1 MINKIVLVGRLTR
14 DLEIRKTRSN
24 KSVLNFTMAVDRR
37 FKSENGERETDFI
50 ECVAWEQSAEYLGR
64 YAGKGDIIG
73 VDGELHINSY
83 EKNGQ
88 KVYRAEVQCET
99 VKIISSKQNNQS
111 QNVSEI
117 VSNTTYKAVENE
129 HDAEYAELDF
139 F

>member
-1 MINKIVLVGRLTR
+1 MINKIILVGRLTR

-24 KSVLNFTMAVDRR
+24 KSVLNFTLAVDRR
-37 FKSENGERETDFI
+37 FKSESGERETDFI
-50 ECVAWEQSAEYLGR
+50 DCVVWEQSAEYLGR

-73 VDGELHINSY
+73 IDGELHINSY

-99 VKIISSKQNNQS
+99 VKIISNKQNNQS
-111 QNVSEI
+111 QNAPEI
-117 VSNTTYKAVENE
+117 VSNTTYKAAENE